1 MAFLLGAECKKEF
14 YLEEG
19 FTFVNH
25 GSFGCVPRP
34 VFEARM
40 KRIQELEQNPDTW
53 FRYKYYPLMKEGLK
67 VMSDFLNCALDE
79 LVFVENATTGVA
91 IALHSLKLKQGEGLM
106 VTTLTYEAVRFTA
119 DRLCKELSATHHIL
133 DLNPPYKDKAEVIER
148 YQTYL
153 SAHPDV
159 RVTVV
164 DHITSPSSILFPVKE
179 IVKVC
184 HEYGVTVVVDGAHAP
199 GQLELDLTD
208 IGAEYYT
215 GNIIIINIIIC
226 PLIIY
231 FR

>member
-1 MAFLLGAECKKEF
+1 MANVFGAKCKKEF

-40 KRIQELEQNPDTW
+40 KRIEELEQNPDTW
-53 FRYKYYPLMKEGLK
+53 FRYKYSPLMKEGLQ
-67 VMSDFLNCALDE
+67 VMSNFLNCSLDE
-79 LVFVENATTGVA
+79 LVFVENATTGVT
-91 IALHSLKLKQGEGLM
+91 IALRSLKLKQGEGLM
-106 VTTLTYEAVRFTA
+106 VTTMTYEAVRFTA

-133 DLNPPYKDKAEVIER
+133 DLNPPFQNKSEVVER
-148 YQTYL
+148 YRTYL

-164 DHITSPSSILFPVKE
+164 DHISSPSTMLLPLKE

-184 HEYGVTVVVDGAHAP
+184 HEYGVTVIVDGAHAP
-199 GQLELDLTD
+199 GQLEIDLTD

-215 GNIIIINIIIC
+215 GNIIS
-226 PLIIY
+226 
-231 FR
+231 